1 MDKNNLNVVPML
13 HIKMFNVCADFSA
26 LTLKSV
32 LPVTAMCIFCQFA
45 LHFKLQ

>member
-1 MDKNNLNVVPML
+1 MDKKKLNVVPML
-13 HIKMFNVCADFSA
+13 HIKMFNVCTDFSA

-32 LPVTAMCIFCQFA
+32 LSVTAMCIFCQFA